1 MYMYKDLFDVMDS
14 LFESVPSGGT
24 SSCKYAVPSFPP
36 SNIVVK
42 EDGSMQ
48 FEFALAGYK
57 KEDIEINFDENKI
70 ILSTVKDYKAPEKK
84 EKEKEL
90 ANNIKKPS
98 FKYSYIVPETKFKFD
113 GTTAKFE
120 DGILTVVIPPIEKKV
135 RPTINIK

>member
-1 MYMYKDLFDVMDS
+1 
-14 LFESVPSGGT
+14 
-24 SSCKYAVPSFPP
+24 
-36 SNIVVK
+36 
-42 EDGSMQ
+42 MQ

-98 FKYSYIVPETKFKFD
+98 FKYSYIVPETKFKFE
-113 GTTAKFE
+113 GIQQENIKAKFE